1 VQCFKGE
8 ALACLCRV
16 LCEDYAQRGSGVPDL
31 FIWNYAEKHCKFVEV
46 KGPGDRLQENQKV
59 RISLGCQA
67 ECTKFKYVY
76 QLWID
81 VMQRAEVN
89 VEVCHVEEQGKSTTK
104 RQTKGKKRSKK
115 TRATRKKPKPV
126 DSDVETT
133 ETVISGW
140 EDEDELDAS
149 QYLQGDDQGSTLVRK
164 RSVEDTM
171 CGTELGNK
179 PAAKR
184 PRTSMHE
191 AD

>member
-1 VQCFKGE
+1 M
-8 ALACLCRV
+8 
-16 LCEDYAQRGSGVPDL
+16 
-31 FIWNYAEKHCKFVEV
+31 EKHCKFVEV
-46 KGPGDRLQENQKV
+46 KGPGDKLQENQKV
-59 RISLGCQA
+59 RISLGSQA

-104 RQTKGKKRSKK
+104 RQTKGKKRPKK

-133 ETVISGW
+133 DTVISGW

-149 QYLQGDDQGSTLVRK
+149 QYLQGDDQDSALVRK

-171 CGTELGNK
+171 RGTELNK

-184 PRTSMHE
+184 PRTSIHDSE

>member
-1 VQCFKGE
+1 
-8 ALACLCRV
+8 
-16 LCEDYAQRGSGVPDL
+16 
-31 FIWNYAEKHCKFVEV
+31 
-46 KGPGDRLQENQKV
+46 
-59 RISLGCQA
+59 
-67 ECTKFKYVY
+67 
-76 QLWID
+76 
-81 VMQRAEVN
+81 MQRAEVN
-89 VEVCHVEEQGKSTTK
+89 VEVCHVQEQGKSTTK
-104 RQTKGKKRSKK
+104 QRTKGKKRSKK

-164 RSVEDTM
+164 RSVEDTVR
-171 CGTELGNK
+171 GIELENR

>member
-1 VQCFKGE
+1 
-8 ALACLCRV
+8 LCRV

-59 RISLGCQA
+59 RISLECQA
-67 ECTKFKYVY
+67 ECTIFKYVY

-89 VEVCHVEEQGKSTTK
+89 VEVCHVGEQGKSTTK
-104 RQTKGKKRSKK
+104 RQTKGKNLKRSKK

-164 RSVEDTM
+164 RSAED
-171 CGTELGNK
+171 TELGDK
-179 PAAKR
+179 PTAKR

>member
-1 VQCFKGE
+1 
-8 ALACLCRV
+8 LCRV

-67 ECTKFKYVY
+67 ECTIFKYVY
-76 QLWID
+76 QLWVD

-89 VEVCHVEEQGKSTTK
+89 VEVCYVEEQGKSTTK
-104 RQTKGKKRSKK
+104 RQTNLKGKKRSKK
-115 TRATRKKPKPV
+115 TRAARKKPKPV

-140 EDEDELDAS
+140 EDEDESS
-149 QYLQGDDQGSTLVRK
+149 QYLQGDDQGSTLATK
-164 RSVEDTM
+164 RSVEDTVPD
-171 CGTELGNK
+171 TELGNK

-184 PRTSMHE
+184 PRTCMHE

>member
-1 VQCFKGE
+1 
-8 ALACLCRV
+8 LCRV

-31 FIWNYAEKHCKFVEV
+31 FIWNYTEKHCKFVEV

-67 ECTKFKYVY
+67 ECTIFKYVY

-104 RQTKGKKRSKK
+104 RQGKGKKRSKK
-115 TRATRKKPKPV
+115 TRKKPKLV

-133 ETVISGW
+133 ETLISGW
-140 EDEDELDAS
+140 EGSSEDELNAS

-164 RSVEDTM
+164 RSVEDTER
-171 CGTELGNK
+171 GTELGNK

-184 PRTSMHE
+184 PRTSMRE